1 MTVYLYYGKM
11 TVYLKNI
18 VYLNWD
24 KMTVYLNWDK
34 MTVSDVTFKLKNRI
48 LNNEI
53 IQVCICML
61 KFIVYYDNFADVSW
75 MSQ

>member
-1 MTVYLYYGKM
+1 
-11 TVYLKNI
+11 
-18 VYLNWD
+18 
-24 KMTVYLNWDK
+24 

-61 KFIVYYDNFADVSW
+61 KFIVYYDNFADVS
-75 MSQ
+75 